1 MPSMKDENGDA
12 IRIDQLWG
20 IGFGDGTGANGATNH
35 LFFTAGPDNN
45 FAGLFGTIVA
55 K

>member
-1 MPSMKDENGDA
+1 VGTIKDSTGKA
-12 IRIDQLWG
+12 IRIDQLWAVD
-20 IGFGDGTGANGATNH
+20 FGDGLGKNGSKNQ

-45 FAGLFGTIVA
+45 FAGTLGSIVF

>member
-1 MPSMKDENGDA
+1 V

-20 IGFGDGTGANGATNH
+20 IKFGDGTGANGPANH

-45 FAGLFGTIVA
+45 FAGTFGVIVS